1 MYQRIRVRSEREYD
15 CPFMSKRTLLL
26 LGLLCAPTVAAAQS
40 STSALSSPYEQRGF
54 VQVGA
59 GAQGGSHLLTST
71 STFTIYDEPATIQGS
86 QNYGGGALFTIG
98 GGAKVWRNLVV
109 GLHYTRYSD
118 TLDTVVNARV
128 PHPLFANRLR
138 DASQDIG
145 GLKHSENGYHFT
157 ASWMFPPGEDLVLGV
172 GLGPSFVQ
180 VAHEFPSA
188 AGVTETGTAP
198 DFATVGLE
206 NVSFTRG
213 EKTTGTVNV
222 GADLTYNLPFDLGQA
237 GRLGATLGF
246 RYAGGTVGLQGTT
259 GEVDVKYG
267 GAQFFGGL
275 RVSF

>member
-1 MYQRIRVRSEREYD
+1 MGEER
-15 CPFMSKRTLLL
+15 KT
-26 LGLLCAPTVAAAQS
+26 
-40 STSALSSPYEQRGF
+40 
-54 VQVGA
+54 VGA
-59 GAQGGSHLLTST
+59 FLL
-71 STFTIYDEPATIQGS
+71 E
-86 QNYGGGALFTIG
+86 
-98 GGAKVWRNLVV
+98 
-109 GLHYTRYSD
+109 
-118 TLDTVVNARV
+118 
-128 PHPLFANRLR
+128 RLR
-138 DASQDIG
+138 EWGVRRVFGYPGDGINGILRAFQDDDR
-145 GLKHSENGYHFT
+145 GLE
-157 ASWMFPPGEDLVLGV
+157 
-172 GLGPSFVQ
+172 FVQ